1 MIILVIVLFFI
12 FYIIIRSRIER
23 SIINYARIVDKTL
36 WEKDEK
42 IADLWNHIIELD
54 VRLRDIED
62 SKK

>member
-23 SIINYARIVDKTL
+23 SILNYARIVDKTL